1 MNSPAIRAWWL
12 LMATFI
18 FVTTTFRLAR
28 AVDHTTA
35 GSAQVDYHLA
45 GSKGFGNPASGNS
58 DVFDGFT
65 IEASF
70 KMAVDVSEHLS
81 ANVKV
86 CFGCHGLE
94 ADMAYFDLRAAD
106 EFNLRVGRF
115 SPSFGSFNVRH
126 DPANHKLSDKP
137 LPYDMGRMLR
147 KNAWNNGVLPA
158 PFPDVG
164 IELSGTHW
172 FGETAQFDYAAYTV
186 SGFRNSGAN
195 PTDLNF
201 QESHLP
207 YYVDN
212 NARPAIGTRIAL
224 TFKLGA
230 MADTTVGGSAMTGTY
245 DHRND
250 LTYFIGGADLS
261 LRVERTTIRIEYLL
275 RRQEFDASN
284 PALFKY
290 DISPRQGDFFAKHG
304 AFIELEHPL
313 ARRLDAVWRADAM
326 FRTGNVLASSELS
339 DGSSVLRATFGLA
352 LAVERNL
359 RLKCSAELWQFSDP
373 DARGRQTEISAHWG
387 AVGTF

>member
-1 MNSPAIRAWWL
+1 MMPRAILACWL
-12 LMATFI
+12 L
-18 FVTTTFRLAR
+18 VTTLLALTTFRPAR

-35 GSAQVDYHLA
+35 GSAQLDYHLV
-45 GSKGFGNPASGNS
+45 GSKGFGNPRSSNS

-65 IEASF
+65 IEAAV
-70 KMAVDVSEHLS
+70 KLAVDISEHLS

-86 CFGCHGLE
+86 CYGCHGFE

-106 EFNLRVGRF
+106 EFNLRIGRF
-115 SPSFGSFNVRH
+115 SPSFGNFNVRH

-147 KNAWNNGVLPA
+147 KNVWNNGVLPA

-164 IELSGTHW
+164 VELGGTHW
-172 FGETAQFDYAAYTV
+172 FGETAQLDYAAYAV
-186 SGFRNSGAN
+186 SGFRQSGPN

-207 YYVDN
+207 YYVDK
-212 NARPAIGTRIAL
+212 NARPTVGTRLAV
-224 TFKLGA
+224 TFKLSS
-230 MADTTVGGSAMTGTY
+230 MADATLGTSAMTGTY
-245 DHRND
+245 DQFND
-250 LTYFIGGADLS
+250 LTYVIAGTDLAV
-261 LRVERTTIRIEYLL
+261 RVERTTVRFEYVV
-275 RRQEFDASN
+275 RRQEFDVSN

-290 DISPRQGDFFAKHG
+290 DLAPRNGDFFAKHG
-304 AFIELEHPL
+304 AFIELEHPIV
-313 ARRLDAVWRADAM
+313 RRLDAIWRADGM
-326 FRTGNVLASSELS
+326 YRTGNVLATSELT
-339 DGSSVLRATFGLA
+339 DASSVLRGTFGLA

-373 DARGRQTEISAHWG
+373 DRRGRRTEVSAHWG

>member
-1 MNSPAIRAWWL
+1 MMPRARFAWWL
-12 LMATFI
+12 FVATLLGL
-18 FVTTTFRLAR
+18 TTFRIAR
-28 AVDHTTA
+28 AVDQTTA
-35 GSAQVDYHLA
+35 GSAQVDYHIA
-45 GSKGFGNPASGNS
+45 GSKGFGNPSSGNT

-65 IEASF
+65 IEAAA

-81 ANVKV
+81 ANLKV
-86 CFGCHGLE
+86 CFGCHGFE

-106 EFNLRVGRF
+106 EFNFRVGRF
-115 SPSFGSFNVRH
+115 SPSFGNFNVRH

-147 KNAWNNGVLPA
+147 KNVWNNGVLPA

-164 IELSGTHW
+164 VELGGTHW
-172 FGETAQFDYAAYTV
+172 FGENAQFDYAAYAV
-186 SGFRNSGAN
+186 SGFRQSSPN

-212 NARPAIGTRIAL
+212 NARPAVGTRLAL
-224 TFKLGA
+224 TLKFGN
-230 MADTTVGGSAMTGTY
+230 MADATLGGSAMTGTY

-250 LTYFIGGADLS
+250 LTYFIGGADLAI
-261 LRVERTTIRIEYLL
+261 RVERTTVRLEYLL
-275 RRQEFDASN
+275 RRQEFDVSN

-290 DISPRQGDFFAKHG
+290 DVAPRRGDFFAKHG

-313 ARRLDAVWRADAM
+313 VRGLDAIWRADGM
-326 FRTGNVLASSELS
+326 YRTGNVLATSELS
-339 DGSSVLRATFGLA
+339 DESSVLRGTLGLA

-373 DARGRQTEISAHWG
+373 DQRGRRTEISAHWG